1 MGLGIRWRAE
11 ALAREI
17 RVKVAS
23 KGPSPDIVAT
33 GETEATE
40 VDQYWNRHT
49 IHTKP
54 FVSARESEDYLR
66 SRNAAYPKFVELM
79 DLYGDHAGEVV
90 LDYGCGP
97 GDDVTGF
104 LLWSKARKV
113 IGMDVSEKAL
123 KLLRLRLALHRV
135 DTERVELIRIT
146 DASGKIPLP
155 DASVSWIQCGGVLHH
170 TSHPHA
176 IVKEFKRVLKPGGE
190 GRLMLYNRDSVMY
203 HVWIAYA
210 QMIVNN
216 AFPGLTVDQ
225 AFTRSTDGPDC
236 PVSDAWASQR
246 VLDMIAAGGLVGTFR
261 GGYVSVMEIDWLRQ
275 YGAAAKTDR
284 RLADEHRNF
293 ISELVIDAL
302 GLPMW
307 RGKYAG
313 IGGVYTIRKETAP
326 N

>member
-11 ALAREI
+11 SLAREI
-17 RVKVAS
+17 RVKVAP
-23 KGPSPDIVAT
+23 KGPSAEIVTRAEPGAT
-33 GETEATE
+33 A
-40 VDQYWNRHT
+40 VDEYWSRHT
-49 IHTKP
+49 IHTRP
-54 FVSARESEDYLR
+54 FVSARESEEYLR
-66 SRNAAYPKFVELM
+66 TRNAAYPMFVELM

-104 LLWSKARKV
+104 LLWSRARRV

-123 KLLRLRLALHRV
+123 KLARLRLALHRV
-135 DTERVELIRIT
+135 PTERVELIRIT
-146 DASGKIPLP
+146 DATGKIPLP
-155 DASVSWIQCGGVLHH
+155 DGSVDWIQCGGVLHH
-170 TSHPHA
+170 TTHPHA
-176 IVKEFKRVLKPGGE
+176 IVRDFKRVLRPGGE

-236 PVSDAWASQR
+236 PISDAWQSQR
-246 VLDMIAAGGLVGTFR
+246 VLDMIERAGLEGTYR
-261 GGYVSVMEIDWLRQ
+261 GGYVSVMELEWLEQ
-275 YGAAAKTDR
+275 YGGAAKADE
-284 RLADEHRNF
+284 RLAGEHRRF
-293 ISELVIDAL
+293 IAELERDAN

-313 IGGVYTIRKETAP
+313 IGGVYTIRKAP

>member
-1 MGLGIRWRAE
+1 VGLGIRWRAE
-11 ALAREI
+11 ALAREL
-17 RVKVAS
+17 RVKVAP
-23 KGPSPDIVAT
+23 KGPSAEIVTSRGSGAT
-33 GETEATE
+33 V
-40 VDQYWNRHT
+40 VDEYWNHHT

-54 FVSARESEDYLR
+54 FISAHESEEYLR
-66 SRNAAYPKFVELM
+66 NRNAAYPMFVELM
-79 DLYGDHAGEVV
+79 DLYGDHAGQVV

-123 KLLRLRLALHRV
+123 KLVRLRLALHRV
-135 DTERVELIRIT
+135 GTDRVELIRIT
-146 DASGKIPLP
+146 DATGTIPLP
-155 DASVSWIQCGGVLHH
+155 DASVGWIQCGGVLHH

-176 IVKEFKRVLKPGGE
+176 IVKEFRRILKPGGE

-210 QMIVNN
+210 QVIVNN
-216 AFPGLTVDQ
+216 AYPGLSVDQ

-236 PVSDAWASQR
+236 PISDAWAPQR
-246 VLDMIAAGGLVGTFR
+246 VLDMIRAAGLEGSYR
-261 GGYVSVMEIDWLRQ
+261 GGYLSVMELDWLNQ
-275 YGAAAKTDR
+275 YGAAAKSDP
-284 RLADEHRNF
+284 RLGDEHKEF
-293 ISELVIDAL
+293 ISELTTDSR

-313 IGGVYTIRKETAP
+313 IGGVYTIRNAP
-326 N
+326 AAI